1 MGVFGVLV
9 GVCVLLVEMG
19 AWGGTGE
26 GGPKTSSYDMHASSS
41 SYDMHPPPHMTCMH
55 PPPQERED
63 QRLPHMTCMHP
74 PPQEREDQR
83 LQTVAIYHEL
93 LRSCQARGL
102 VEEATSYLE
111 MVTPCSAEYELN

>member
-1 MGVFGVLV
+1 MSVSVRVPVSVAVAVSWVSSVSWSVSVCCWSKWVPGV
-9 GVCVLLVEMG
+9 
-19 AWGGTGE
+19 A
-26 GGPKTSSYDMHASSS
+26 
-41 SYDMHPPPHMTCMH
+41 
-55 PPPQERED
+55 QERED

-102 VEEATSYLE
+102 VAEATSYLE